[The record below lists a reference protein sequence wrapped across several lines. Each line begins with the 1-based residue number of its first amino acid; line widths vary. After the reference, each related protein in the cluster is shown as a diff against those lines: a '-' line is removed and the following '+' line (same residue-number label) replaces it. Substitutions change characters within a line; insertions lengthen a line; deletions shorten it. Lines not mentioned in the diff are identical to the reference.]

1 MLMPPILWQWNAL
14 LKQHLPHLTK
24 PQVDVL
30 AQYSLGVVLAQYCGL
45 ETVAQAL
52 VSLLGQSQN
61 TIRQRLREWYQPA
74 EAKTGSQRRQL
85 EVSSCFAPLLRW
97 IVESWPASCQPLMLA
112 MDATPLK
119 NRFVVLVIAVVLE
132 KTAIPV
138 AWKVL
143 KAEQPGQWKPLWLDL
158 LAQLK
163 PAVPSDWKVMVSAD
177 RGLFAPWLFEGIVQN
192 GWHPLLRVN
201 TKSGPPFRAEGQTQ
215 WHDPSTFV
223 PTIGSRYQGHVE
235 CGKHN
240 RLKCTLLGCWGAGY
254 AQPWLVVTDL
264 EPHQVEPE
272 WYGYRSWIEAGFKDG
287 KSGGWGWQYTRMDA
301 PERVERLWLVL
312 SVASLWALQV
322 GTQQQTQ
329 SARATAKPQPR
340 RRLSCFLV
348 GVLAIVTALAQGQVL
363 CGGHFKA
370 QPWTTLPAVEIAQQ
384 PTHKNLQL

>member
-14 LKQHLPHLTK
+14 LKQHLPHLSK

-61 TIRQRLREWYQPA
+61 TIRQRFREWYQPA
-74 EAKTGSQRRQL
+74 ESKTGSQRKQL

-97 IVESWPASCQPLMLA
+97 IVESWPSSCQSLMLA

-143 KAEQPGQWKPLWLDL
+143 KAGQPGQWKPLWLEL

-163 PAVPSDWKVMVSAD
+163 SAVPSDWKVMVSAD
-177 RGLFAPWLFEGIVQN
+177 RGLFAPWLFRAIVQN

-201 TKSGPPFRAEGQTQ
+201 TTSGPPFRAVGQTQ
-215 WHDPSTFV
+215 WHDASTFV
-223 PTIGSRYQGHVE
+223 PTIGSRYQGYVE
-235 CGKHN
+235 CGKRH

-254 AQPWLVVTDL
+254 SQPWLVVTDL
-264 EPHQVEPE
+264 DPQQVQVE

-287 KSGGWGWQYTRMDA
+287 KSGGWGWQYTRMEA

-312 SVASLWALQV
+312 SVASIWVLQAR
-322 GTQQQTQ
+322 TQHQTQ
-329 SARATAKPQPR
+329 SSSATTKLKPR

-348 GVLAIVTALAQGQVL
+348 GVLALVTAMVQGTVPF
-363 CGGHFKA
+363 GGRFSP
-370 QPWTTLPAVEIAQQ
+370 QPWAIASPDEIAQ
-384 PTHKNLQL
+384 PSNYKNLQL